1 MDIAEYYN
9 NTITKSARNPLTSL
23 LPTSLLPTSLPPTS
37 LLPTSLPPT
46 SLPPTFKP
54 LISLPTTSKKF
65 NYYCASTSLKRQANR
80 TAAQNIKYKIAF
92 KSYILA
98 ILF

>member
-1 MDIAEYYN
+1 MHSLLDIAEYYN

-23 LPTSLLPTSLPPTS
+23 LPTSLLPTSLLPTS
-37 LLPTSLPPT
+37 LLPT

-54 LISLPTTSKKF
+54 LISPPATSKKF
-65 NYYCASTSLKRQANR
+65 NYYYTSASLKKQANR
-80 TAAQNIKYKIAF
+80 IAAQNVKYKIAF
-92 KSYILA
+92 KSYVLA

>member
-23 LPTSLLPTSLPPTS
+23 LLTSLPPTS
-37 LLPTSLPPT
+37 LLLT

-54 LISLPTTSKKF
+54 PISLSPTTSKKF
-65 NYYCASTSLKRQANR
+65 NPCRASTSLKRQANR
-80 TAAQNIKYKIAF
+80 ITAQNIQYKIAF
-92 KSYILA
+92 KLYILA